1 MPLSVILKKIINQE
15 TPGGGMELAVKHD
28 NEVAMVSLKVPSV
41 PAVAWKIIHA
51 LGDSSLSSQELER
64 IITMDQSLTAHLLKI
79 ANSPRYSFGYE
90 IGNVRDA
97 IMRIGYDTVRS
108 AVVMT
113 SLSSLRRRL
122 CDTDKRLWEHS
133 LAVGVASTIIAHNL
147 RPGQMTDIFV
157 PALLHDIGKNVL
169 NSCVSDTYAEVV
181 KQVVHEGVSFLSAE
195 RMFFSITHVEIG
207 AYAADIWRLPK
218 NIVSI
223 IELHH
228 SENINEH
235 PDSDTRNKL
244 LVIRIANT
252 ICARLGFGLESPSEN
267 EMEILE
273 FFGVKDPAWLDRT
286 ISEVQETVPRHFVFF
301 EK

>member
-1 MPLSVILKKIINQE
+1 
-15 TPGGGMELAVKHD
+15 
-28 NEVAMVSLKVPSV
+28 MVSLEVPSI
-41 PAVAWKIIHA
+41 PAVAWKIIQA
-51 LGDSSLSSQELER
+51 LGDSTLSSKELER
-64 IITMDQSLTAHLLKI
+64 MITMDQSLTAHLLKV
-79 ANSPRYSFGYE
+79 ANSPRYSLGCE

-113 SLSSLRRRL
+113 SLSSLRRPL

-133 LAVGVASTIIAHNL
+133 LAVGVASTILARSL
-147 RPGQMTDIFV
+147 RSGQMTDIFV

-169 NSCVSDTYAEVV
+169 NSCVRDTYAEVV
-181 KQVVHEGVSFLSAE
+181 KQVVHEGVSFIAAE
-195 RMFFSITHVEIG
+195 RMFFSITHVEVG

-228 SENINEH
+228 SENVNKH
-235 PDSDTRNKL
+235 PDADTRDKL
-244 LVIRIANT
+244 LVIRLANA
-252 ICARLGFGLESPSEN
+252 ICARLGFGLESTSDN

-273 FFGVKDPAWLDRT
+273 LFGVKDPAWLDRT
-286 ISEVQETVPRHFVFF
+286 IAEVQKTVPRHFVFF
-301 EK
+301 EN